1 MFLDKIVQNLTYNLP
16 LVIHKHMELFIFLKM
31 IKESGNPLPNDQ
43 LVMGV
48 FLHIMKK
55 TTHIKSAVLEKL
67 VVQGIHWYDN
77 YTSCTRCTHF
87 ILKGRK

>member
-1 MFLDKIVQNLTYNLP
+1 MGKIVQSLTYNLP

-31 IKESGNPLPNDQ
+31 IKESGNSLPNNK

-55 TTHIKSAVLEKL
+55 NPHIKSAVLEKL
-67 VVQGIHWYDN
+67 VVQGIHGYDN

-87 ILKGRK
+87 ILKCQK

>member
-1 MFLDKIVQNLTYNLP
+1 
-16 LVIHKHMELFIFLKM
+16 M
-31 IKESGNPLPNDQ
+31 IKESGNSLPNDK

-55 TTHIKSAVLEKL
+55 KPTHIKSAVLEKL
-67 VVQGIHWYDN
+67 VVQGIHGYDN

-87 ILKGRK
+87 ILKCQK